1 MHLIYSI
8 LISLILLNHHIIV
21 SDVKNF
27 KLAFAMLNA
36 THSFKDSHLF
46 AMPQI

>member
-8 LISLILLNHHIIV
+8 FISLILLNHHIIV
-21 SDVKNF
+21 SDENF
-27 KLAFAMLNA
+27 KIAFAMIKA
-36 THSFKDSHLF
+36 TLFFKDSHLF